1 MGRRGFGE
9 LEAQVMSII
18 WGAAA
23 PLTSREIWL
32 SFEHDVRPARTTL
45 LTILTRLEDKELVSR
60 ETASGGAVFAPV
72 HEEAAYAATS
82 MNDLLDGVAD
92 RDAALV
98 HFAGTLSEQDVTAL
112 KKAFGS
118 S

>member
-18 WGAAA
+18 WGATA

-32 SFEHDVRPARTTL
+32 SFAEEVRPARTTL
-45 LTILTRLEDKELVSR
+45 LTILSRLEDKELLVR
-60 ETASGGAVFAPV
+60 EPASGGAVFTPV
-72 HEEAAYAATS
+72 REEAAHAATS
-82 MNDLLDGVAD
+82 MSELLDGVAD

-98 HFAGTLSEQDVTAL
+98 HFVGALSDEDVAAL
-112 KKAFGS
+112 KKAFGGS
-118 S
+118 